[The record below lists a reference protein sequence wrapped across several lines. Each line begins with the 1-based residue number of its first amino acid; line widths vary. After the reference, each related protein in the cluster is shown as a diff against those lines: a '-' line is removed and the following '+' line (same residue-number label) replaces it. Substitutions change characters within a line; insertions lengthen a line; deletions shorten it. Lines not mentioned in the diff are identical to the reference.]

1 MTRAIELLKGS
12 FGVSQL
18 YQHKVVKDGE
28 VILEIYW
35 NPLTI
40 AERESIQKKT
50 GSDDANDFALSLM
63 IQKALDAKGKRLF
76 ADGDRATLRREV
88 EAAVLQEIQLA
99 MLESGT
105 DKEVEDAKADL
116 KSE

>member
-1 MTRAIELLKGS
+1 MARAVELLRNK

-18 YQHKVVKDGE
+18 YQHEVKKDGE
-28 VILEIYW
+28 ALLTVHW
-35 NPLTI
+35 HPLTI

-50 GSDDANDFALSLM
+50 GSDDAADFALTLM
-63 IQKALDAKGKRLF
+63 IQKALDSEGKRLF
-76 ADGDRATLRREV
+76 ADGDRAVLRREV

-105 DKEVEDAKADL
+105 DKEVDEAKADL
-116 KSE
+116 KS

>member
-1 MTRAIELLKGS
+1 MAKALELLRNN

-18 YQHKVVKDGE
+18 YQHDVVKNGE
-28 VILEIYW
+28 ILLSVYW
-35 NPLTI
+35 HPLTI

-50 GSDDANDFALSLM
+50 NSDDANDFALALM
-63 IQKALDAKGKRLF
+63 IQKALDSEGKRLF
-76 ADGDRATLRREV
+76 SDGEKAALRREV

-105 DKEVEDAKADL
+105 DREVEEAKADL
-116 KSE
+116 KS

>member
-1 MTRAIELLKGS
+1 MGKAIDLLKGS

-18 YQHKVVKDGE
+18 YQHQVVKNGE
-28 VILEIYW
+28 TILSIYW

-40 AERESIQKKT
+40 AERESIQKKSGT
-50 GSDDANDFALSLM
+50 DDANDFALALM
-63 IQKALDAKGKRLF
+63 IQKALDADGKRLF
-76 ADGDRATLRREV
+76 SDGDKPSLRREV

-105 DKEVEDAKADL
+105 DKEVEEAKADL
-116 KSE
+116 KS

>member
-1 MTRAIELLKGS
+1 MAKALELLRNN

-18 YQHKVVKDGE
+18 YQHDVVKNGE
-28 VILEIYW
+28 VLLSVYW
-35 NPLTI
+35 HPLTI

-50 GSDDANDFALSLM
+50 NSEDANDFALALM
-63 IQKALDAKGKRLF
+63 IQKALDSEGKRLF
-76 ADGDRATLRREV
+76 SDGEKAALRREV

-105 DKEVEDAKADL
+105 DKEVEEAKADL
-116 KSE
+116 KS

>member
-1 MTRAIELLKGS
+1 MAKALELLRNS

-18 YQHKVVKDGE
+18 YQHDVVKNGE
-28 VILEIYW
+28 VLLSVYW
-35 NPLTI
+35 HPLTI

-50 GSDDANDFALSLM
+50 NSDDANDFALALM
-63 IQKALDAKGKRLF
+63 IQKALDSEGKRLF
-76 ADGDRATLRREV
+76 SDGEKAALRREV

-105 DKEVEDAKADL
+105 DKEVDEAKAEL
-116 KSE
+116 KS

>member
-1 MTRAIELLKGS
+1 MAKALELLRNN

-18 YQHKVVKDGE
+18 YQHDVVKNGE
-28 VILEIYW
+28 VLLSVYW
-35 NPLTI
+35 HPLTI

-50 GSDDANDFALSLM
+50 NSDDANDFALALM
-63 IQKALDAKGKRLF
+63 IQKALDSEGKRLF
-76 ADGDRATLRREV
+76 SDGEKAALRREV

-105 DKEVEDAKADL
+105 DKEVEEAKADL
-116 KSE
+116 KS

>member
-1 MTRAIELLKGS
+1 MAKALELLRNS

-18 YQHKVVKDGE
+18 YQHDVVKNGE
-28 VILEIYW
+28 VLLSVYW
-35 NPLTI
+35 HPLTI

-50 GSDDANDFALSLM
+50 NSEDANDFALALM
-63 IQKALDAKGKRLF
+63 IQKALDSEGKRLF
-76 ADGDRATLRREV
+76 SDGEKAALRREV

-105 DKEVEDAKADL
+105 DKEVEEAKADL
-116 KSE
+116 KS

>member
-1 MTRAIELLKGS
+1 MAKALELLRNN

-18 YQHKVVKDGE
+18 YQHDVVKNGE
-28 VILEIYW
+28 ALLSVYW
-35 NPLTI
+35 HPLTI

-50 GSDDANDFALSLM
+50 NSDDANDFALALM
-63 IQKALDAKGKRLF
+63 IQKALDSEGKRLF
-76 ADGDRATLRREV
+76 SDGEKAALRREV

-105 DKEVEDAKADL
+105 DKEVEEAKADL
-116 KSE
+116 KS

>member
-1 MTRAIELLKGS
+1 MARAVELLRNK

-18 YQHKVVKDGE
+18 YQHEVKKDGE
-28 VILEIYW
+28 ALLTVHW
-35 NPLTI
+35 HPLTI

-50 GSDDANDFALSLM
+50 GSDDAADFALTLM
-63 IQKALDAKGKRLF
+63 IQKALDAEGKRLF
-76 ADGDRATLRREV
+76 ADGDRAVLRREV

-105 DKEVEDAKADL
+105 DKEVDEAKADL
-116 KSE
+116 KS

>member
-1 MTRAIELLKGS
+1 MRAVELLSNK

-18 YQHKVVKDGE
+18 YQHDVKKDGE
-28 VILEIYW
+28 VVLTIFW
-35 NPLTI
+35 HPLTI
-40 AERESIQKKT
+40 AERESIQKKS
-50 GSDDANDFALSLM
+50 GKAEDANDFALSLM
-63 IQKALDAKGKRLF
+63 IQKALDEKGKRLF

-99 MLESGT
+99 MLESGA
-105 DKEVEDAKADL
+105 DKEVAEVEKDL

>member
-1 MTRAIELLKGS
+1 MRAVELLSNK

-18 YQHKVVKDGE
+18 YQHDVKKDGE
-28 VILEIYW
+28 VVLAIFW
-35 NPLTI
+35 HPLTI
-40 AERESIQKKT
+40 AEREAIQKKSGKT
-50 GSDDANDFALSLM
+50 EDANDFALSLM
-63 IQKALDAKGKRLF
+63 IQKALDDKGKRLF

-99 MLESGT
+99 MLESGAE
-105 DKEVEDAKADL
+105 KEVEEAEKDL

>member
-1 MTRAIELLKGS
+1 MAKALELLRNN

-18 YQHKVVKDGE
+18 YQHDVVKNGE
-28 VILEIYW
+28 TILSIYW

-40 AERESIQKKT
+40 AERESIQKKSS
-50 GSDDANDFALSLM
+50 SDDANEFALALM
-63 IQKALDAKGKRLF
+63 IQKALDEGGKRLF
-76 ADGDRATLRREV
+76 QDGDKAALRREV

-105 DKEVEDAKADL
+105 DKEVEG
-116 KSE
+116 

>member
-1 MTRAIELLKGS
+1 MAKALELLRNS

-18 YQHKVVKDGE
+18 YQHDVVKNGE
-28 VILEIYW
+28 VLLSVYW
-35 NPLTI
+35 HPLTI

-50 GSDDANDFALSLM
+50 NSDDANDFALALM
-63 IQKALDAKGKRLF
+63 IQKALDSEGKRLF
-76 ADGDRATLRREV
+76 SDGEKAALRREV

-105 DKEVEDAKADL
+105 DKEVEEAKADL
-116 KSE
+116 KS